1 MNTKQDELQVLGGLM
16 KKPTLLANSDEYHLS
31 IADFSSTFERI
42 IFNAIHTLFNN
53 GLKEINVIDIDNFL
67 TSTSGLKKIFE
78 QGNGIEYLQDALE
91 FSELENFDYYYS
103 HLKKLNLI
111 KDLKKNGFPTDDI
124 YCEDLVKTDSD
135 EINRKFETLS
145 EQDIIEIIK
154 KKVLVIEQTIT
165 KKEVNET
172 ISSFSG
178 ARDLLEEVEDGG
190 DIGLPIQGK
199 IINEII
205 GGARLGTLMIR
216 SGQSG
221 LGKALPNSTKIP
233 TPNGFKLVEEIQVG
247 DYLFDA
253 FGKPTQVLGV
263 YPQGKKEVW
272 QVTFKDGRTAKCCKE
287 HLWSFCTSAQK
298 TKSKQARN
306 FYTQSLKE
314 ISQKSLQG
322 ESGEYKILV
331 PNNFAVEYDT
341 KKHFIEPYVMGLL
354 LGDGSFREQKN
365 QKALHYS
372 SEDEELPKSIAEIQG
387 WNYKKNSD
395 KNYNWTFSYKDAQ
408 DRHCNVW
415 ISDILKEYPELINA
429 YSQDKFIPNS
439 YLYGDIKQRID
450 LLNGLLDS
458 DGTIDQKGRVAYFTI
473 SEKMANQVQELC
485 YSLGMSATI
494 ALDTHKETNVGYIVH
509 IKGRPE
515 DKKKLFRLSR
525 KKALMLNWF
534 NSPKRKERNDFNP
547 IVEICSL
554 KYTEEMTCFY
564 VDNKEHLFLMNDY
577 IVTHNTRNMVGDACI
592 LAFPYRYNPKT
603 ERWCQTGNACKVL
616 YIATEQKPKEIQRMI
631 LAYLTGINESKFRYG
646 NFTEKEKIIVEQA
659 FKVWEEFGDNLVIGR
674 MPNPTNEGL
683 KNYVREQVILNQIE
697 YVFYDYIFIGPA
709 LLNEFKGFSLRN
721 DELLLLMCTSL
732 KDIAEELN
740 VFVMTAT
747 QVNSNA
753 DNNKEIR
760 NEASLAGGRSTINK
774 ADFGFIMARPTNEEL
789 TTLKDFCDKYGAP
802 TLVTDVF
809 KVRSG
814 EWNQVRV
821 WSMYDAGTL
830 RKEDLF
836 VTNSRLEVIDIDFNF
851 ATTVESWITDEES
864 EKFLKELERI
874 GINE

>member
-1 MNTKQDELQVLGGLM
+1 MNTKQDELQILGGLM

-111 KDLKKNGFPTDDI
+111 KDLKKSGFPTDDI

-165 KKEVNET
+165 KKEANET
-172 ISSFSG
+172 ISSFAG

-216 SGQSG
+216 SGGSG
-221 LGKALPNSTKIP
+221 LGKS
-233 TPNGFKLVEEIQVG
+233 
-247 DYLFDA
+247 
-253 FGKPTQVLGV
+253 
-263 YPQGKKEVW
+263 
-272 QVTFKDGRTAKCCKE
+272 
-287 HLWSFCTSAQK
+287 
-298 TKSKQARN
+298 
-306 FYTQSLKE
+306 
-314 ISQKSLQG
+314 
-322 ESGEYKILV
+322 
-331 PNNFAVEYDT
+331 
-341 KKHFIEPYVMGLL
+341 
-354 LGDGSFREQKN
+354 
-365 QKALHYS
+365 
-372 SEDEELPKSIAEIQG
+372 
-387 WNYKKNSD
+387 
-395 KNYNWTFSYKDAQ
+395 
-408 DRHCNVW
+408 
-415 ISDILKEYPELINA
+415 
-429 YSQDKFIPNS
+429 
-439 YLYGDIKQRID
+439 
-450 LLNGLLDS
+450 
-458 DGTIDQKGRVAYFTI
+458 
-473 SEKMANQVQELC
+473 
-485 YSLGMSATI
+485 
-494 ALDTHKETNVGYIVH
+494 
-509 IKGRPE
+509 
-515 DKKKLFRLSR
+515 
-525 KKALMLNWF
+525 
-534 NSPKRKERNDFNP
+534 
-547 IVEICSL
+547 
-554 KYTEEMTCFY
+554 
-564 VDNKEHLFLMNDY
+564 
-577 IVTHNTRNMVGDACI
+577 RNMVGDACI

-646 NFTEKEKIIVEQA
+646 NFTGKEKIVVEQA
-659 FKVWEEFGDNLVIGR
+659 FRIWEEFGDNLVIGR

-747 QVNSNA
+747 QVNANA

-864 EKFLKELERI
+864 EKFLKELERV